1 MPEPDAQVPI
11 SEQIGRSALL
21 HAATNYESISEALLE
36 LIDNPIDY
44 RGRQALQIDIWI
56 DKERDEI
63 IILDRAGAGMGEAE
77 LQEWIHWGEGPE
89 HAVSDIGQFRVGG
102 KLAAIYLARDLEIL
116 CRLSGT
122 KQIWQFHDPDWGVRT
137 SRLQTTVRRVLPSA
151 IEWRHRVAPAGD
163 EGFVRVTLRGL
174 TSHRY
179 DLEILESNIQDTY
192 RQLIASHD
200 VVIRLNG
207 AEIGALE
214 MPWSDDLDPVEF
226 EHDDLG
232 LGEIAIRGTVGAI
245 DRDLLPRKRGV
256 KAPAGMR
263 TYFNG
268 RRITQGE
275 QFGHN
280 LGGRGSL
287 QRLYGELY
295 VEGTGLLPN
304 QLKNGWAKDSDGWRA
319 VHDVMHGH
327 MLPIVQRL
335 NALARERPVDDQLL
349 KRARRGLERAERARG
364 RLEAK
369 LKRERGRNPDAH
381 DAARHFVEH
390 ASGAFD
396 IEIRQLG
403 QGPQTSWDESPD
415 GMVIVIN
422 ADHPQH
428 QVLSQHEDYFFE
440 MMLWHFLADAGD
452 IGHIAVSDLI
462 DELIWLEQ
470 GAA

>member
-1 MPEPDAQVPI
+1 MSDNPVATPI
-11 SEQIGRSALL
+11 TEQIGRSALL

-44 RGRQALQIDIWI
+44 RRDRTLQVDIWI

-63 IILDRAGAGMGEAE
+63 TILDHGGSGMDQNG
-77 LQEWIHWGEGPE
+77 LREWIQWGEGPE
-89 HAVSDIGQFRVGG
+89 HAAADIGQFRVGG
-102 KLAAIYLARDLEIL
+102 KLAAIYLAHSLEIL
-116 CRLSGT
+116 CRRAASSA
-122 KQIWQFHDPDWGVRT
+122 IWQFQDPDWGVRT
-137 SRLQTTVRRVLPSA
+137 ARLESSVTRVHPNS
-151 IEWRHRVAPAGD
+151 IEWRHRTAPDDD
-163 EGFVRVTLRGL
+163 EGFVRIMLRGL
-174 TSHRY
+174 KPHRY
-179 DLEILESNIQDTY
+179 DFAILESSLQETY
-192 RQLIASHD
+192 RQLISGREVA
-200 VVIRLNG
+200 IRLNG
-207 AEIGALE
+207 AEIGAVE
-214 MPWSDDLDPVEF
+214 MPWSDDLDQVQIKHE
-226 EHDDLG
+226 DLG
-232 LGEIAIRGTVGAI
+232 PGEIAIHGFIGAI
-245 DRDLLPRKRGV
+245 DRDLLPRKRGAAV
-256 KAPAGMR
+256 PAGIR

-304 QLKNGWAKDSDGWRA
+304 QLKNGWAKDSEGWRA
-319 VHDVMHGH
+319 VHDVMHDH

-349 KRARRGLERAERARG
+349 ERARRGLERAERARG

-369 LKRERGRNPDAH
+369 LKRERGRSPDAH

-415 GMVIVIN
+415 GTVIVIN

-428 QVLSQHEDYFFE
+428 QVLSRHEDYFFE

-452 IGHIAVSDLI
+452 VGHVAVSDLV

-470 GAA
+470 GAT